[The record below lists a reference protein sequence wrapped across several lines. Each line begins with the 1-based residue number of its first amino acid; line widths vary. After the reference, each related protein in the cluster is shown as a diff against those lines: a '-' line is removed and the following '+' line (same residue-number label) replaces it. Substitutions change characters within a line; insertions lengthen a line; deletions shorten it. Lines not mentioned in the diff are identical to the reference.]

1 MTVTSSESVQID
13 PKVRIVELLYAEF
26 FKSNIAGLAIQ
37 NFMMTLD
44 IPENKLYPELEIL
57 ESNWFIQK
65 NQINRYVITVSGINK
80 YEELIPPSEITRK
93 QQERKLILEV
103 LLPQYTEQHVYDF
116 MTSDE
121 LANRTNM
128 TDRLYLLA
136 TVEYLSQSG
145 LVYLEVANG
154 GAFWIRLTSE
164 GYQSLQDKVTNNLTV
179 MVGAYKILFNL
190 ENHLRQYIESK
201 MRNVL
206 RTDWWEKG
214 VSEGV
219 RAKAGKRKA
228 AEGNAGW
235 SISLTN
241 GESDYLLFEDL
252 SKIIISNWDNVF
264 KEDLHDQS
272 KIILKLTELE
282 IIRHAIA
289 HTRMLTLEGMTRL
302 QQYSN
307 ELLTLTGEK

>member
-1 MTVTSSESVQID
+1 VTSSESVQID
-13 PKVRIVELLYAEF
+13 PKVRIVELLYGEF

-103 LLPQYTEQHVYDF
+103 LLPLYTEQHVYDF

-121 LANRTNM
+121 LANRTKL

-164 GYQSLQDKVTNNLTV
+164 GYQSLQDKITNNLTV

-201 MRNVL
+201 MRNAL
-206 RTDWWEKG
+206 GTDWWEKG
-214 VSEGV
+214 VSGGV
-219 RAKAGKRKA
+219 REKAGKRKA
-228 AEGNAGW
+228 AESNTGW
-235 SISLTN
+235 NISLTN
-241 GESDYLLFEDL
+241 GESDYFLFEDL

-289 HTRMLTLEGMTRL
+289 HTRMLTLEGLTRL

-307 ELLTLTGEK
+307 ELLALTGEK